1 VQRSLGVGLGRAGK
15 RYAPAETR
23 GSD

>member
-1 VQRSLGVGLGRAGK
+1 VQRSLGVGLVRAGK